1 MSLLE
6 LELEL
11 IGPAHGW
18 NWEIKCISLT
28 GHMVEGLC
36 RLLELGELEAGREG
50 NRRARKGR
58 GEEERARRHLAGR
71 HTQAES
77 RQNTSYASY
86 QPLTE

>member
-36 RLLELGELEAGREG
+36 RLLELGELEAGRSIEKGTEG
-50 NRRARKGR
+50 RGR
-58 GEEERARRHLAGR
+58 GEARRRERGAI
-71 HTQAES
+71 
-77 RQNTSYASY
+77 
-86 QPLTE
+86 

>member
-1 MSLLE
+1 MSLLD
-6 LELEL
+6 LEL

-50 NRRARKGR
+50 NMAAAASARA
-58 GEEERARRHLAGR
+58 
-71 HTQAES
+71 
-77 RQNTSYASY
+77 QNKANIFNL
-86 QPLTE
+86 PLPGFH

>member
-28 GHMVEGLC
+28 GHMVEGLS
-36 RLLELGELEAGREG
+36 RLLELRELEAGKSEG
-50 NRRARKGR
+50 DRRSGLV
-58 GEEERARRHLAGR
+58 EW
-71 HTQAES
+71 
-77 RQNTSYASY
+77 
-86 QPLTE
+86 P

>member
-36 RLLELGELEAGREG
+36 RLLELRELEAGKSEG
-50 NRRARKGR
+50 ERRSGLV
-58 GEEERARRHLAGR
+58 EW
-71 HTQAES
+71 
-77 RQNTSYASY
+77 
-86 QPLTE
+86 P